1 MQLEHLRGFVGAAQ
15 AVAEDAQRFEL
26 VGREAHHTPTG
37 QAPVPRGEY
46 GQNRQVTLLGFGRK
60 TRSV

>member
-26 VGREAHHTPTG
+26 VGREAH
-37 QAPVPRGEY
+37 
-46 GQNRQVTLLGFGRK
+46 QVRF
-60 TRSV
+60 RSTILPFSQWPWRPSGSSGVAGLNGT